1 MAEINQSE
9 LSKILN
15 ISRSG
20 VNVAIKRGKIV
31 KNSAGLIDTQN
42 KQNSDWLI
50 SRGFSEQK
58 IISGLAEIQQKQN
71 LKQKT
76 KSISN
81 PIPKIR
87 SEAKEKP
94 IHVEPEKI
102 ATIQKYFEPIG
113 VDKLRID
120 KMNKFISGESTTFK
134 SSKSEIGESE
144 FENLT
149 GLPSKLMNWP
159 LKEIVL
165 KYGGQM
171 QLDTYSKILSRLM
184 STALQDQKM
193 QERRLELIEKDFVIS
208 GIFSYMNILS
218 ENLFD
223 LAESQTEIILAFIL
237 SELKSLG
244 ILKQDDKINLAK
256 SKKEIRDMRLK
267 AYTKIIKEAKRSIK
281 KSLENLKNK
290 HEDDTNSNKE

>member
-58 IISGLAEIQQKQN
+58 IISGLAEIRKKQN
-71 LKQKT
+71 SKQKT
-76 KSISN
+76 RPMSN
-81 PIPKIR
+81 PIQKIR
-87 SEAKEKP
+87 SEAKENS
-94 IHVEPEKI
+94 IQVEPKKI
-102 ATIQKYFEPIG
+102 KTIQEYFEPIG
-113 VDKLRID
+113 GDKLRID
-120 KMNKFISGESTTFK
+120 KMNKVISGELTTFE
-134 SSKSEIGESE
+134 SSKPEIEESE

-184 STALQDQKM
+184 STALQDQKI
-193 QERRLELIEKDFVIS
+193 QERRLELIEKDFFIS
-208 GIFSYMNILS
+208 GIFSYINILS

-223 LAESQTEIILAFIL
+223 LAESQTEIILSFIL

-244 ILKQDDKINLAK
+244 ILKKDDKINLAK

-267 AYTKIIKEAKRSIK
+267 SYTKIIKEAKRSIN
-281 KSLENLKNK
+281 KSLKNLKNK
-290 HEDDTNSNKE
+290 HDDTKPNQE